1 MPVQFTSHKV
11 ERLQDIQSK
20 IARALEVIGGT
31 AEGYAKLI
39 CPVGTP
45 ESTGIPGYIGGTLRN
60 SIAHEIRSENTV
72 AVGTNVHYAP
82 FVELG
87 TRKMRAQPYLRPA
100 VENHREEYEKIIK
113 QELSS

>member
-1 MPVQFTSHKV
+1 MSGSVKYTSCKA
-11 ERLQDIQSK
+11 ERQQDIKSK
-20 IARALEVIGGT
+20 IARALEVVGGT
-31 AEGYAKLI
+31 AEGYSKQL
-39 CPVGTP
+39 CPVD
-45 ESTGIPGYIGGTLRN
+45 TGNLRN
-60 SIAHEIRSENTV
+60 SIAHEMRSENTV
-72 AVGTNVHYAP
+72 AVGSNVHYAP

>member
-1 MPVQFTSHKV
+1 MSGSVKFTSNKA
-11 ERLQDIQSK
+11 ERLKDIRSK
-20 IARALEVIGGT
+20 TARALEVIGGT
-31 AEGYAKLI
+31 AEGYAKQL
-39 CPVGTP
+39 CPVD
-45 ESTGIPGYIGGTLRN
+45 TGNLRN
-60 SIAHEIRSENTV
+60 SIAHEMRSENTV
-72 AVGTNVHYAP
+72 AVGSNVHYAP